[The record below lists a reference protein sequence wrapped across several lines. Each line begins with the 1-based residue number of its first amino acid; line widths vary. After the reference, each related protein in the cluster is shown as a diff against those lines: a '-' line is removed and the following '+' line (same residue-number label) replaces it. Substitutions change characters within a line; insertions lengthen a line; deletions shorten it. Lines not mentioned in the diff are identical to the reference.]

1 MLLAATAVQGQI
13 VIGGSVYGGGN
24 AGDTGKGTNETSEK
38 KGAKVTIYSGDI
50 NAVYGGA
57 RMADVGGSAFVHI
70 DGAHASN
77 YIVIN
82 KVYGGNDISG
92 SIGSSAS
99 LPTEL
104 VEADDD
110 GVDNTWNAFVR
121 ISSKLT
127 APVYYTQEEIDAA
140 QQGDDAYGKTTNDLK
155 TPATIAD
162 DNQKIYI
169 GQLFGGGNGDYEY
182 ESEPSTETG
191 KTIHKIY
198 KLPRTTDDSPIA
210 TVTTDTDAGGFS
222 VPDLARTY
230 LDIHGGSIV
239 YAYGGGNKATVT
251 DRTVICVDN
260 PSKVVNSIED
270 PERGELL
277 TTKRFQEEMGI
288 NTGFSYPSSDE
299 FQIGRLFG
307 GNNMAEMKIRPTW
320 HLQSGKVRN
329 IYSGGN
335 RGAMTYEKGLLLK
348 IDSKDMTIDNVYGG
362 CRMAD
367 VNPGKTIEAGYIDG
381 VWFPANYAA
390 RVLILAGDINNVYGG
405 NDITGK
411 VFGGNAVGI
420 HCSIKG
426 DVYGGGNGAY
436 PYTDNSSLANH
447 GIYGDL
453 YYPIPSGKTSVE
465 ALNAFRPN
473 AEAVSIRVV
482 GQFERDNDGKVIES
496 TVVPTIISGAIY
508 CGGNCATLLNDD
520 PDEDAIAELKIGSY
534 VIVDK
539 AFLGN
544 NGERMKDPDIL
555 ERYAKYIDENGDT
568 QAVPADPANS
578 TLYDFSQ
585 MDLKS
590 ATTDAKGKTQFDYY
604 MDGVAMGIRPN
615 VKFDG
620 DDPNDSK
627 YDDYTSYFGSF
638 YCGGNVGSMTKEG
651 KITLNFDKAVIVY
664 DKLVGGCNNAYIP
677 ASTYNTEYHGGI
689 TGNPEINGDGNKDKL
704 EINLAGLKLQPKRW
718 ENSKKEKLVWNTIS
732 ASTGENVQAVEPGV
746 GENALPF
753 TPSDLDRRFKGGNI
767 YGGCYNSGHVN
778 GNVIININSTLVDR
792 NGENAIF
799 DLVEEKEGEAILYGH
814 DSYIIKQRHTGVIL
828 NQQGMDIL
836 GKALNVFGGGYGPQS
851 EIWGSTTINLNKGY
865 TFQIFGGGEEGAIG
879 KKENDQYVYNADY
892 STTVKLHNPAIEG
905 NYRGS
910 AGDDDDMAEAEFIYG
925 GGFQGLICGNT
936 CINLGNGRVFNTF
949 AGSCN
954 ADILGHTETHIGQWT
969 EGSGS
974 TATTMS
980 GFPWVRDHLYG
991 GNDMGG
997 HIYGGGTTGTKNF
1010 ISEVREGIRGSV
1022 YNPTKKTVS
1031 TADTNPYP
1039 DVTVASAYVEYIQGR
1054 VDYIFGGCYGNIDYT
1069 DPYYKNYTYS
1079 KDETGIPDGKAAGM
1093 AREGTTFTKP
1103 RMESAFIHFKPST
1116 HARNAVNRIY
1126 GAGQGFT
1133 QDSDRD
1139 IMQNRSYVLID
1150 IPEDDQVKTTYQN
1163 LMVFGAGDYSGIGM
1177 GVDKITAR
1185 NNASG
1190 VEAAAVVDL
1199 FRGNIKDVFGASYNE
1214 GVTRRTIVNVPAVS
1228 TIQVQRIFGGAY
1240 GVTNKL
1246 PCDVYEA
1253 HVNYD
1258 SPNAVASG
1266 IPTEVDK
1273 EGYQVAGGIYGGN
1286 NSYRRTLYS
1295 EVNIGSKVVQKK
1307 AVEGKNP
1314 EILAKVF
1321 GAGYGENTWAQYTE
1335 INLKA
1340 GANVYETYGGGFGGM
1355 VLNKASV
1362 DKWKESEA
1370 DMDLNL
1376 GNGYTDLGLYVAP
1389 AAANAT
1395 DEEKAVVADKEAEL
1409 ASLTTVNGLGE
1420 LTNTNVNIHRGGYVG
1435 NYCYAGGLG
1444 APATVSGTTY
1454 VGLYGGEVKKDIYAG
1469 GTSGAVEDKFNVG
1482 AYSATNTNGFT
1493 AGTNA
1498 YIVGGTCRNVYG
1510 GGWEG
1515 SVGHHEGGLSD
1526 SADGDIPGETHVV
1539 IGIRPDQTAD
1549 NLLEE
1554 IKKVLPSATTAD
1566 NVYGYYCGVPAIQR
1580 NAYSGGEG
1588 GAVFGTANLVMN
1600 NGYIGYAWLKKDQI
1614 FDNEGNTI
1622 TVANPD
1628 PKAKD
1633 RYVPKIDDETWKDEK
1648 GNYIGQNRLLGCGNL
1663 FGGGYDDNSS
1673 VDKTTVTIW
1682 NGTIRNSVFGG
1693 GEIATIGRG
1702 ATEEGGTANSER
1714 VLKAIYKPGETNI
1727 YMYNGHVLHNVFGGG
1742 KGYNEL
1748 GYGRKN
1754 LYYTDG
1760 YVFGK
1765 TSVNI
1770 YGGEVGTADVV
1781 VASQGGYGNV
1791 FGGGD
1796 IGYVYS
1802 SGTKTNVET
1811 GSPNHYYYRD
1821 SENKLTEDC
1830 SVVVSPMLQV
1840 RPGYTVEY
1848 DNKTYQPYEY
1858 VPTEYLNTLKAKKEY
1873 SAPWDKLFTGEGK
1886 FDDDKVERGVHIY
1899 NAVFA
1904 GGNVSTNSDQA
1915 YANQITVFGNVTATL
1930 NDVYHHDFITVGTEH
1945 TGGLYGG
1952 GNLSVVGGYR
1962 ELNITNYGTDYY
1974 GMNEQI
1980 TLEEYDEL
1988 TNRERAYFQLE
1999 YLCQID
2005 YSDGDNTY
2013 KAGTSRIT
2021 EEKYNNDIDADH
2033 KKYVCQQTYND
2044 GTNDYTAGTST
2055 ITVDEYNALD
2065 ADHKKPEFWKPYWER
2080 FGFCSIYAGRL
2091 LNTIQ
2096 RADFCGV
2103 FGSRLVLQGAIDRV
2117 AEVGDKTVYTI
2128 NRVGEVSL
2136 NKQRS
2141 SVEGEL
2147 ATKEGTDP
2155 NDEDY
2160 IDPEKAIHGNYFG
2173 IYSVVNYLGALTS
2186 DVHFTDPRKIVE
2198 YDATKGKDV
2207 AKVADKTMSY
2217 YQWKESKLGKQERN
2231 NGYSE
2236 NQVALASGVYLELTT
2251 EKSTEKK
2258 KDYGLVT
2265 GIIELALIN
2274 VKQDNEGGGYVY
2286 AKNEHGVQGEVSYTA
2301 DLLCKYNK
2309 LGGNEARTYHSYG
2322 YTQVDGGNNSLRKE
2336 METSGNFIHRSKR
2349 IVDDCYPNNGVYN
2362 DGYVK
2367 SPAHYWYI
2375 KGTVYVYEQEVSA
2388 YAGSATAYSKEVKI
2402 PLTITAASQGKLK
2415 LLNVQ
2420 PNLYAY
2426 WSDTGQTTKIGE
2438 DGVKVNNGS
2447 ETYHLNDVI
2456 TWWDWNRLT
2465 QNEQKYFVKETVC
2478 NVDTCK
2484 INGVDYPKGTYAL
2497 LPPEGEVT
2505 TTEAIENLKAL
2516 IAANKVVDK
2525 KGKTVTE
2532 FSDMFRLSNNISSTT
2547 GYVLTFDMDS
2557 PKDWDDY
2564 YIVKSGTQ
2572 KISKAQYDALTK
2584 EQQANYIEGPTFKL
2598 KNGTSTLYGQR
2609 EYEADDI
2616 IRGDVY
2622 DDYQTAKNHLGENPP
2637 KQAVVTRA
2645 YVAKQ
2650 TVGDI
2655 EAGSAISA
2663 TAYGALADKSNY
2675 KEALLCTG
2683 TVQLGENEYLLN
2695 GELIPDDETTVN
2707 DIAKKYKD
2715 YIATLQNKEPVT
2727 EEEAR
2732 EYVRERLTEA
2742 YYCEEAGHYGGT
2754 YFDASINYPALKSW
2768 CALPGDRTNFAFNY
2782 DAFDVLVD
2790 PAYHGEGT
2798 MATYYKSPYS
2808 DQKSVDYRAYY
2819 TGTGTPP
2826 VSLDADGAI
2835 SRDQY
2840 EQLTNEQLHYTNV
2853 TLAPNQEK
2861 LYIAKE
2867 DFIEAG
2873 TPYSKGQDISDKDF
2887 STITSASNLAKIK
2900 TINVKPLTET
2910 FTSTQT
2916 MYYKYEDNSG
2926 NWREWGDTW
2935 SNENDPF
2942 ITQSAFENLPN
2953 QQVNFSI
2960 QGMEPTERTTL
2971 YVSRESSVKDVTKEK
2986 VITVVYQYTYYEEDQ
3001 DGKGVSRVN
3010 ELHVVNIHLK
3020 LESGAP
3026 EVGTLYAPPT
3036 VLPGNNVQLKAPSVN
3051 PGLYEPIS
3059 NGWEIFTNEND
3070 AINHRNGKAFINKET
3085 PLYWYQDQNV
3095 WVAYYTRTYL
3105 GKTYSNPVVLSVAN
3119 YHDLGEVLEDKEHHL
3134 YVDKA
3139 RSEQRNSKIYI
3150 NDEDNGLKQLTNLF
3164 NLSLLDEKATSGD
3177 LADHELLDEHV
3188 RGCADLDII
3197 LRTDLKNEEPAWY
3210 PIGYGKN
3217 QCFSGTLH
3225 GDGYT
3230 ISGLNESLF
3239 ESLCGD
3245 VYNLGVTGSFRTA
3258 GIANSGDGYVENCWL
3273 NTTATTINNGV
3284 KAFIGQPT
3292 NDGNKHVVNSYYPNT
3307 KIYTEGEGKAVSP
3320 DDFYNGTVAYNLNG
3334 FYLNKRYYDNASWTG
3349 DKDAAY
3355 NYLKK
3360 ADDESFS
3367 SGYYPTTTSNT
3378 IYKPENGSF
3387 YYVEDRYGNI
3397 DFIYAAGKIPEEK
3410 DVRMRTVTEGT
3421 ASVDKFA
3428 PLWPDDYL
3436 FFGQTLTYGHT
3447 GEHGDTPTR
3456 LTTDNRVYR
3465 APAYFRSSDMGV
3477 AHFNPKAVLAAY
3489 SAPKSIDDKDLKP
3502 AYPNMTAIDF
3512 AGHNDNTYK
3521 LGLNDNLFYQPLLDD
3536 DGLVSVGNYGETP
3549 NLLVY
3554 APAATATSGYAN
3566 QATYDVLKGYF
3577 KEPVFSSYYTD
3588 NAYKCVAQYTA
3599 GAVVGHLVTNELRT
3613 LDDHLLVDKEDF
3625 YCPIEYKMG
3634 DSKRMWYQ
3642 RVPQRYVDTSKGWE
3656 TVSLPFTAELVTT
3669 QQKGEI
3675 THFYSKSLTAEGGTA
3690 KIGHEY
3696 WLREYKD
3703 KKENINDV
3711 ETVVAIFDYPTAT
3724 GSNKTVSNTF
3734 LWDYYYKVNTRQDA
3748 NADTYQNNYESNREL
3763 EQYPLLANGTPYIIG
3778 FPGTTYREFDLSG
3791 NWTPS
3796 NTATTPDGVP
3806 AKLERQVIT
3815 FASKTGTDA
3824 TIHDSQSEMA
3834 GVSKDG
3840 YTFKPTYLKQ
3850 DVKGYHMNTKG
3861 NSFDKAMTTTEPATE
3876 IAVATVPFRPYFV
3889 ATTQNSAPRRSEAKY
3904 IVFDSAGSSFAIGD
3918 EDPSDELAG
3927 ELYFSTKPRKLVVNS
3942 SMRQPADVRI
3952 YGVSGQSIAAFT
3964 IQPGETI
3971 ETDIPI
3977 AGVYIIRAANGR
3989 YTKKFALK

>member
-1 MLLAATAVQGQI
+1 MFLAATAVQGQI
-13 VIGGSVYGGGN
+13 VIGGNVYGGGN
-24 AGDTGKGTNETSEK
+24 AGDTGQGVVVTPGVAPEK
-38 KGAKVTIYSGDI
+38 KGTKVTIYSGDI

-57 RMADVGGSAFVHI
+57 RMADIGGSAFVHI

-92 SIGSSAS
+92 TIGSSAS

-104 VEADDD
+104 VEATED
-110 GVDNTWNAFVR
+110 GVDATWNAFIR
-121 ISSKLT
+121 ISSKMNPDKPT
-127 APVYYTQEEIDAA
+127 EV
-140 QQGDDAYGKTTNDLK
+140 
-155 TPATIAD
+155 AD

-182 ESEPSTETG
+182 ESEPSTEAG

-198 KLPRTTDDSPIA
+198 KLPRTTGDSPIA
-210 TVTTDTDAGGFS
+210 TVTTSSDAAGFS
-222 VPDLARTY
+222 VPDLDRTY

-270 PERGELL
+270 PVRGELL
-277 TTKRFQEEMGI
+277 TDKRFREEMGI

-335 RGAMTYEKGLLLK
+335 RGAMTYEKGIFLK

-367 VNPGKTIEAGYIDG
+367 VNPGKAIEAETIEG
-381 VWFPANYAA
+381 VWCPAPYAA
-390 RVLILAGDINNVYGG
+390 RVSIFAGNINNVYGG

-411 VFGGNAVGI
+411 VYGGNAVGI

-436 PYTDNSSLANH
+436 PYTDNSNLANH
-447 GIYGDL
+447 DIYGDL
-453 YYPIPSGKTSVE
+453 YYPVPSGKSSVE
-465 ALNAFRPN
+465 ALNDFRPN

-482 GQFERDNDGKVIES
+482 GQYERDLDGKVIES
-496 TVVPTIISGAIY
+496 TVVPTIIGGAVY
-508 CGGNCATLLNDD
+508 CGGNCATLRNDD
-520 PDEDAIAELKIGSY
+520 PNKNAAAELKIGSY

-568 QAVPADPANS
+568 QDVPTDPAS
-578 TLYDFSQ
+578 SALYDFSQ
-585 MDLKS
+585 MDLTS
-590 ATTDAKGKTQFDYY
+590 TTKDANGKTPFDHY
-604 MDGVAMGIRPN
+604 MDGVAMGIRPD
-615 VKFDG
+615 VKFD
-620 DDPNDSK
+620 DDDDSGNK

-651 KITLNFDKAVIVY
+651 KITLTFDRPVIVY
-664 DKLVGGCNNAYIP
+664 DKLVGGCNNAYIS
-677 ASTYNTEYHGGI
+677 ASTYNSEYHGGI
-689 TGNPEINGDGNKDKL
+689 TGNPEVNGDGNKDKL

-746 GENALPF
+746 GVNALPF

-767 YGGCYNSGHVN
+767 YGGCYESGHVN

-792 NGENAIF
+792 KGDNAIF
-799 DLVEEKEGEAILYGH
+799 DVVEEKEGEAILYGH
-814 DSYIIKQRHTGVIL
+814 DSFIIKERHTGVIL
-828 NQQGMDIL
+828 SQQGMDIL
-836 GKALNVFGGGYGPQS
+836 GKALNVFGGGYGIDS

-865 TFQIFGGGEEGAIG
+865 TFQIFGGGQEGPIG
-879 KKENDQYVYNADY
+879 TKTGDSFSYNGNY
-892 STTVKLHNPAIEG
+892 STTVNVNGTVPGVH
-905 NYRGS
+905 RG
-910 AGDDDDMAEAEFIYG
+910 ATDDDDDMAEAEFIYG
-925 GGFQGLICGNT
+925 GGFEGPICGNT

-954 ADILGHTETHIGQWT
+954 ADIYGHTETHIGQWKNANNET
-969 EGSGS
+969 V
-974 TATTMS
+974 S

-997 HIYGGGTTGTKNF
+997 RILGGGTTGAKNF
-1010 ISEVREGIRGSV
+1010 ISEVREDIRGAV
-1022 YNPTKKTVS
+1022 YNPKNKTVS
-1031 TADTNPYP
+1031 ASSTDPTPVPNP
-1039 DVTVASAYVEYIQGR
+1039 DVTVASAYVEYTQGR

-1069 DPYYKNYTYS
+1069 DPYYHAYTYS
-1079 KDETGIPDGKAAGM
+1079 KNETGIPSEKAAGM

-1116 HARNAVNRIY
+1116 HARNSVNRIY
-1126 GAGQGFT
+1126 GAGQGYT

-1177 GVDKITAR
+1177 GVDKATAR
-1185 NNASG
+1185 TNASG

-1199 FRGNIKDVFGASYNE
+1199 IRGNIKDVFGASYNE
-1214 GVTRRTIVNVPAVS
+1214 GVTRRTIVNVPAAS

-1253 HVNYD
+1253 HVNYN

-1335 INLKA
+1335 INLNS
-1340 GANVYETYGGGFGGM
+1340 GANVYEAYGGGFGGM

-1362 DKWKESEA
+1362 NKWKETTATSMVL
-1370 DMDLNL
+1370 DL
-1376 GNGYTDLGLYVAP
+1376 GNGYIDLGLYVAP
-1389 AAANAT
+1389 AATNAT
-1395 DEEKAVVADKEAEL
+1395 EEEIAEVTANTAEL

-1420 LTNTNVNIHRGGYVG
+1420 LTNTNVHIHRGGYVG

-1454 VGLYGGEVKKDIYAG
+1454 VGLYGGEVRKDIYAG

-1482 AYSATNTNGFT
+1482 AYHATSNPNGFT

-1515 SVGHHEGGLSD
+1515 SVGHHVGGV
-1526 SADGDIPGETHVV
+1526 ADPVAGDILGETHVV
-1539 IGIRPDQTAD
+1539 IGIRPDQTD
-1549 NLLEE
+1549 ENLVAEL
-1554 IKKVLPSATTAD
+1554 KRVLGNSATKD
-1566 NVYGYYCGVPAIQR
+1566 DYGYYCGVPAIQR

-1588 GAVFGTANLVMN
+1588 GAVFGTANLIMN
-1600 NGYIGYAWLKKDQI
+1600 NGYVGYAYLLKNQA
-1614 FDNEGNTI
+1614 FDNEGNTV
-1622 TVANPD
+1622 TVASPAAN
-1628 PKAKD
+1628 AKD
-1633 RYVPKIDDETWKDEK
+1633 RYEPKLDDETWKDEK
-1648 GNYIGQNRLLGCGNL
+1648 GNYIGKNRLVGCGNL

-1702 ATEEGGTANSER
+1702 ATQEGGEANSER
-1714 VLKAIYKPGETNI
+1714 VLKAIYQPGETNI

-1765 TSVNI
+1765 TRVNI
-1770 YGGEVGTADVV
+1770 YGGEVGTAEVV
-1781 VASQGGYGNV
+1781 AASQGGYGNV

-1821 SENKLTEDC
+1821 SDNKLTEDC

-1840 RPGYTVEY
+1840 RPGYTVYY
-1848 DNKTYQPYEY
+1848 DSKTYNPYEY
-1858 VPTEYLNTLKAKKEY
+1858 VPTEYLNTLKSKKVD
-1873 SAPWDKLFTGEGK
+1873 SAPWDKLYTGEGK
-1886 FDDDKVERGVHIY
+1886 TDDDKVERGVHIY

-1904 GGNVSTNSDQA
+1904 GGNVSSNSDQA
-1915 YANQITVFGNVTATL
+1915 YANQITVFGNATAAL

-1999 YLCQID
+1999 YLCQIG
-2005 YSDGDNTY
+2005 YNDGTNTY
-2013 KAGTSRIT
+2013 TAGTSRIT
-2021 EEKYNNDIDADH
+2021 EEKYNNDIDDEH
-2033 KKYVCQQTYND
+2033 KKYVCQQNYSD
-2044 GTNDYTAGTST
+2044 GTTDYTAGTST
-2055 ITVDEYNALD
+2055 ITVDQYNALD

-2117 AEVGDKTVYTI
+2117 ADVGDKTVYTI

-2141 SVEGEL
+2141 AVPGETDL
-2147 ATKEGTDP
+2147 KENTP
-2155 NDEDY
+2155 EEDEDY
-2160 IDPEKAIHGNYFG
+2160 KDPENAIHGNYFG

-2186 DVHFTDPRKIVE
+2186 DVRFTDPRKIVE
-2198 YDATKGKDV
+2198 YDETKKKDI
-2207 AKVADKTMSY
+2207 AKVADKTVSY
-2217 YQWKESKLGKQERN
+2217 YTWKESKLGKQERN

-2265 GIIELALIN
+2265 GVIELALIN

-2286 AKNEHGVQGEVSYTA
+2286 AKNEHGVRKETGVTA
-2301 DLLCKYNK
+2301 DLLCEYNK
-2309 LGGNEARTYHSYG
+2309 LPDNVARTNRSYA
-2322 YTQVDGGNNSLRKE
+2322 YTQVDGDNKSIRRE

-2426 WSDTGQTTKIGE
+2426 WNDTGQTTKIGE

-2465 QNEQKYFVKETVC
+2465 QNEQKYFVKETIT

-2497 LPPEGEVT
+2497 LPPEGEAT
-2505 TTEAIENLKAL
+2505 TTDAIDALKDL
-2516 IAANKVVDK
+2516 IATNKVIDK

-2564 YIVKSGTQ
+2564 YIAKSGTT
-2572 KISKAQYDALTK
+2572 KISKAAYDALTK

-2622 DDYQTAKNHLGENPP
+2622 DDYQTAKNYLGDNPP

-2650 TVGDI
+2650 SVGNI

-2683 TVQLGENEYLLN
+2683 TVQLGENKYLLN

-2707 DIAKKYKD
+2707 NIAKEYEE

-2727 EEEAR
+2727 EDEAR
-2732 EYVRERLTEA
+2732 EYVRERLTAA
-2742 YYCEEAGHYGGT
+2742 YYCEEKGYYGGT

-2768 CALPGDRTNFAFNY
+2768 CALPDDRTNFAFNY

-2798 MATYYKSPYS
+2798 MATYYQSPYS

-2819 TGTGTPP
+2819 TGTGDAP
-2826 VSLDADGAI
+2826 VTLDADGAI
-2835 SRDQY
+2835 SREQY
-2840 EQLTNEQLHYTNV
+2840 EQLPNEQLHYTNV

-2900 TINVKPLTET
+2900 TINIKPLTET
-2910 FTSTQT
+2910 FTSSQT
-2916 MYYKYEDNSG
+2916 MYYQYEDNSG
-2926 NWREWGDTW
+2926 NWKEWGDTYSS
-2935 SNENDPF
+2935 SNNPF
-2942 ITQSAFENLPN
+2942 INQDAFEHLTN
-2953 QQVNFSI
+2953 QQANFSI

-3070 AINHRNGKAFINKET
+3070 AINHRNGKTFINKET
-3085 PLYWYQDQNV
+3085 PLYWYQNEKV
-3095 WVAYYTRTYL
+3095 WVAYYTKTYL
-3105 GKTYSNPVVLSVAN
+3105 GKTYSNPVTLSVAN
-3119 YHDLGEVLEDKEHHL
+3119 YHDLGEVLADKENHMF
-3134 YVDKA
+3134 VDHPDVM
-3139 RSEQRNSKIYI
+3139 RNSKIYI
-3150 NDEDNGLKQLTNLF
+3150 NDEDNGLKQLTSFF
-3164 NLSLLDEKATSGD
+3164 NLSLLDEDPTSGD
-3177 LADHELLDEHV
+3177 LAGHKVLDNHV

-3197 LRTDLKNEEPAWY
+3197 LRTDLKNEEPTWY

-3217 QCFSGTLH
+3217 ECFSGTLH

-3230 ISGLNESLF
+3230 MSGLNESLF

-3258 GIANSGDGYVENCWL
+3258 GIANSGDGYVENCWI
-3273 NTTATTINNGV
+3273 NTTQTSVNNGV
-3284 KAFIGQPT
+3284 KAFIGQPAS
-3292 NDGNKHVVNSYYPNT
+3292 DGDKHVVNSYYPNT
-3307 KIYTEGEGKAVSP
+3307 KNYTAGEGKAVSP
-3320 DDFYNGTVAYNLNG
+3320 KDFYNGTVAYNLNG
-3334 FYLNKRYYDNASWTG
+3334 FYLNKRYYDNATWEG
-3349 DKDAAY
+3349 AKDAAY

-3360 ADDESFS
+3360 ADDETFS
-3367 SGYYPTTTSNT
+3367 QSNYPANTNT

-3397 DFIYAAGKIPEEK
+3397 DFIYADGKIPDAK

-3421 ASVDKFA
+3421 ATVDKYA

-3447 GEHGDTPTR
+3447 GEHDDLPTR
-3456 LTTDNRVYR
+3456 FTTDNHVYR
-3465 APAYFRSSDMGV
+3465 APAYFRSHILGV

-3489 SAPKSIDDKDLKP
+3489 SAPKSIDDKDLKA
-3502 AYPNMTAIDF
+3502 AYPDMTAIDF
-3512 AGHNDNTYK
+3512 AGHNDNTYT

-3536 DGLVSVGNYGETP
+3536 AGLVSVGNYGETS

-3554 APAATATSGYAN
+3554 APARTATSGYAN
-3566 QATYDVLKGYF
+3566 QATYDVLTGYF
-3577 KEPVFSSYYTD
+3577 KEPSFSSYYNQDDKYQRVT
-3588 NAYKCVAQYTA
+3588 QYTG
-3599 GAVVGHLVTNELRT
+3599 GAVVGHLVTNT
-3613 LDDHLLVDKEDF
+3613 LSTLSDHLLVDKEDF
-3625 YCPIEYKMG
+3625 NCPIGYTMG
-3634 DSKRMWYQ
+3634 SGKRMWYQ
-3642 RVPQRYVDTSKGWE
+3642 RTPLTNEYVDLAKGWQ
-3656 TVSLPFTAELVTT
+3656 SISIPFTAELVTT
-3669 QQKGEI
+3669 HQKGEI
-3675 THFYSKSLTAEGGTA
+3675 THFYEGSTT
-3690 KIGHEY
+3690 GHEY
-3696 WLREYKD
+3696 WLRECTGFATTD
-3703 KKENINDV
+3703 PATNDMA
-3711 ETVVAIFDYPTAT
+3711 TANFTYPVA
-3724 GSNKTVSNTF
+3724 GSIPMTYTNSF
-3734 LWDYYYKVNTRQDA
+3734 LWDYYYEGNHTQKDA
-3748 NADTYQNNYESNREL
+3748 NSDTYQEYYQEKTDGGDTYVQKYSD
-3763 EQYPLLANGTPYIIG
+3763 YPRLTAAAPYLIG
-3778 FPGTTYREFDLSG
+3778 FPGKTYYEFDLSG
-3791 NWTPS
+3791 S
-3796 NTATTPDGVP
+3796 FTAQHTGTTAP
-3806 AKLERQVIT
+3806 AKLEKQTIT
-3815 FASKTGTDA
+3815 FASKQSGTGANAVSIEVSD
-3824 TIHDSQSEMA
+3824 DELENNVA
-3834 GVSKDG
+3834 GPYNSF
-3840 YTFKPTYLKQ
+3840 YFKPNYLNIE
-3850 DVKGYHMNTKG
+3850 VK
-3861 NSFDKAMTTTEPATE
+3861 APAETGDPNYYVMASDGGSYE
-3876 IAVATVPFRPYFV
+3876 KVETGKKSVAAFR
-3889 ATTQNSAPRRSEAKY
+3889 T
-3904 IVFDSAGSSFAIGD
+3904 
-3918 EDPSDELAG
+3918 
-3927 ELYFSTKPRKLVVNS
+3927 YFSSSNAITRSIRFNNVSSQFGGEDQEQRDHVSESMEFSAKKHAIVVTS
-3942 SMRQPADVRI
+3942 HMQAEADVSI
-3952 YGVSGQSIAAFT
+3952 FTVSGVCVASFNIA
-3964 IQPGETI
+3964 PGETI
-3971 ETDIPI
+3971 ETPI
-3977 AGVYIIRAANGR
+3977 YNSGVYIIRAAGGH
-3989 YTKKFALK
+3989 YTHKVTIK